1 MEIDLSN
8 LRAQYRYG
16 LVAVFVLAL
25 ILLGRVVTPVEDDR
39 PQLLSPQRWTLARLE
54 RQAINE
60 TALLV
65 ADAQALHAALA
76 KESSDPITTMTLAQ
90 RIYVAHRAGTAA
102 TAAARQTLIEAAA
115 IAARYS
121 AGGVTRLAALNAVN
135 AALERIEIL
144 AGASDASNNATVE

>member
-25 ILLGRVVTPVEDDR
+25 ILLGRLVTPVADDR
-39 PQLLSPQRWTLARLE
+39 PQLLSPQRWALARLE
-54 RQAINE
+54 RQAVSE

-65 ADAQALHAALA
+65 TDAQALHAALA
-76 KESSDPITTMTLAQ
+76 QETPDPITTMTLAQ
-90 RIYVAHRAGTAA
+90 RIYVAQRTGTAA

-121 AGGVTRLAALNAVN
+121 AGGVTRLAALAAVN
-135 AALERIEIL
+135 AALERIELL
-144 AGASDASNNATVE
+144 AGAPDASDAVVE